1 MQDLGQ
7 IFGAGESPERGVDL
21 FLHVLTATGDP
32 EAGKQAFATYCAA
45 CHAFGRSGGGLGPDL
60 SGISNQPADALLLHV
75 LVPDYEITPG
85 YDAYLVETR
94 DERTL
99 SGLLESESATSIT
112 LRDASNRQHVILRS
126 NIVSMTASPNSL
138 MPSELE
144 RAISPQRLADLIAYL
159 KGG

>member
-1 MQDLGQ
+1 M
-7 IFGAGESPERGVDL
+7 
-21 FLHVLTATGDP
+21 
-32 EAGKQAFATYCAA
+32 
-45 CHAFGRSGGGLGPDL
+45 
-60 SGISNQPADALLLHV
+60 

-112 LRDASNRQHVILRS
+112 LRDASYQQHVILRS

-144 RAISPQRLADLIAYL
+144 RAISPQGLADLIAYL